1 MRSLSM
7 YSTVT
12 PGVCCSTACRSGRAC
27 SSSHW
32 RVSAARELL
41 EAGHDAPKQIAA
53 QCGFANADTLR
64 RSFSKHLGISPA
76 MYRRHQ
82 GAAPEIPGRE
92 K

>member
-32 RVSAARELL
+32 RVSTVT
-41 EAGHDAPKQIAA
+41 G
-53 QCGFANADTLR
+53 CGMSRTD
-64 RSFSKHLGISPA
+64 
-76 MYRRHQ
+76 
-82 GAAPEIPGRE
+82 
-92 K
+92 